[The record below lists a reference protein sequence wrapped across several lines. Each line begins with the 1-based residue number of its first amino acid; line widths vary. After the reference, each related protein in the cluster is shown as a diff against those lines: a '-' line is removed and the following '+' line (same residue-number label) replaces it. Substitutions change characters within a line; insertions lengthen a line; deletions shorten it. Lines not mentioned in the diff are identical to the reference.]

1 MAPRSANVSRVPISC
16 GPPARP
22 AASSGVRSRE
32 WSVGGV
38 VGSHPWSPVIS
49 RTPPPKRLDQL
60 GQPPIERLDRRRVP
74 ARVVAVPVLGVEVD
88 EVREHEGGTRPAT
101 GSPA

>member
-1 MAPRSANVSRVPISC
+1 MAPRSPNVSRVPISC
-16 GPPARP
+16 GPPASP

-49 RTPPPKRLDQL
+49 RTPPPSAA
-60 GQPPIERLDRRRVP
+60 ISS
-74 ARVVAVPVLGVEVD
+74 
-88 EVREHEGGTRPAT
+88 
-101 GSPA
+101 GSRASNASIAAA